1 MQQEINIK
9 VVAQDRAKDNDFK
22 QLFLEM
28 YPRLVRYAV
37 SLLGDGNEARDV
49 VGDVF
54 EKAWNQFSSLQM
66 ETRRSWL
73 YASVRN
79 ACLNW
84 LKHQQ
89 VEQTNVEALIEATRY
104 DMSTRYEEHERL
116 LQQAE
121 RIARE
126 LKEPTC
132 TILRLCYFEHLTY
145 QQAADSRQAGHQSQH
160 REEAYFQGT
169 RHFARANE
177 AYKHRELGG
186 KIMNKNQDQ
195 ELDYRMDSVSENVSE
210 NASGKV
216 SENVSDAR
224 LSQIFGEALGDEP
237 SKEETLAAWEAF
249 EQKHISSEEEHLQK
263 AEDELSEKKIDKARI
278 LTWITASVAVAASLF
293 LFIFRSSQEISQP
306 TEFSME
312 LFSEVTSPK
321 QVEQTLSN
329 GYCVVSTPAATTTL
343 VTLSDGTRVML
354 NANSTLEYPAS
365 FDDAEVREVRLKG
378 EAHFEVTKNPHRP
391 FVVKAG
397 EMQTQVLGTI
407 FDVKAYRKDAPK
419 VTLMEGKVKVSNAD
433 TEIEMRPGQTA
444 TLQADKIVVSKASS
458 SASDWLEGDFDMDQV
473 TLAEAMSDIGA
484 WYNKTVVFQSQ
495 ANMDKLIHF
504 RFSRRASLQEIITAL
519 NEMGVAKVR
528 IEKGKIMVL

>member
-1 MQQEINIK
+1 
-9 VVAQDRAKDNDFK
+9 
-22 QLFLEM
+22 
-28 YPRLVRYAV
+28 
-37 SLLGDGNEARDV
+37 
-49 VGDVF
+49 
-54 EKAWNQFSSLQM
+54 
-66 ETRRSWL
+66 
-73 YASVRN
+73 
-79 ACLNW
+79 
-84 LKHQQ
+84 
-89 VEQTNVEALIEATRY
+89 
-104 DMSTRYEEHERL
+104 
-116 LQQAE
+116 
-121 RIARE
+121 
-126 LKEPTC
+126 
-132 TILRLCYFEHLTY
+132 
-145 QQAADSRQAGHQSQH
+145 
-160 REEAYFQGT
+160 
-169 RHFARANE
+169 
-177 AYKHRELGG
+177 
-186 KIMNKNQDQ
+186 MNKNQDQ

-210 NASGKV
+210 NASEKV

-249 EQKHISSEEEHLQK
+249 EKKHISSEEEHLSFEK
-263 AEDELSEKKIDKARI
+263 ESIVKNEKKVSKARI

-321 QVEQTLSN
+321 QVEQTLSD

-397 EMQTQVLGTI
+397 EMQTQVLGTV

-433 TEIEMRPGQTA
+433 TEVEMRPGQTA
-444 TLQADKIVVSKASS
+444 TLQSDKIVVSRASS
-458 SASDWLEGDFDMDQV
+458 SVSDWLEGDFDMDQV

-528 IEKGKIMVL
+528 MEKGKIMVL

>member
-1 MQQEINIK
+1 
-9 VVAQDRAKDNDFK
+9 
-22 QLFLEM
+22 
-28 YPRLVRYAV
+28 
-37 SLLGDGNEARDV
+37 
-49 VGDVF
+49 
-54 EKAWNQFSSLQM
+54 
-66 ETRRSWL
+66 
-73 YASVRN
+73 
-79 ACLNW
+79 
-84 LKHQQ
+84 
-89 VEQTNVEALIEATRY
+89 
-104 DMSTRYEEHERL
+104 
-116 LQQAE
+116 
-121 RIARE
+121 
-126 LKEPTC
+126 
-132 TILRLCYFEHLTY
+132 
-145 QQAADSRQAGHQSQH
+145 
-160 REEAYFQGT
+160 
-169 RHFARANE
+169 
-177 AYKHRELGG
+177 
-186 KIMNKNQDQ
+186 MNKNQDQ

-210 NASGKV
+210 NASEKV

-224 LSQIFGEALGDEP
+224 LSQIFGEALCDEP

-249 EQKHISSEEEHLQK
+249 EKKHISSEKEHLQK
-263 AEDELSEKKIDKARI
+263 AKDELSEKKIDKARI

-321 QVEQTLSN
+321 QVEQTLSD

-354 NANSTLEYPAS
+354 NANSTLEYPVS
-365 FDDAEVREVRLKG
+365 FDDAATDKENDAADAVHQVREVRLKG

-419 VTLMEGKVKVSNAD
+419 VTLMQGKVKVSNAD
-433 TEIEMRPGQTA
+433 TEVEMRPGQTA
-444 TLQADKIVVSKASS
+444 TLQSDKIVVSKASS

>member
-1 MQQEINIK
+1 
-9 VVAQDRAKDNDFK
+9 
-22 QLFLEM
+22 
-28 YPRLVRYAV
+28 
-37 SLLGDGNEARDV
+37 
-49 VGDVF
+49 
-54 EKAWNQFSSLQM
+54 
-66 ETRRSWL
+66 
-73 YASVRN
+73 
-79 ACLNW
+79 
-84 LKHQQ
+84 
-89 VEQTNVEALIEATRY
+89 
-104 DMSTRYEEHERL
+104 
-116 LQQAE
+116 
-121 RIARE
+121 
-126 LKEPTC
+126 
-132 TILRLCYFEHLTY
+132 
-145 QQAADSRQAGHQSQH
+145 
-160 REEAYFQGT
+160 
-169 RHFARANE
+169 
-177 AYKHRELGG
+177 
-186 KIMNKNQDQ
+186 MNKNQDQ

-210 NASGKV
+210 NASEKV
-216 SENVSDAR
+216 SEKVSDAR

-249 EQKHISSEEEHLQK
+249 EQKHISSEEEHLSFEK
-263 AEDELSEKKIDKARI
+263 ESIVKNEKKVSKARI

-444 TLQADKIVVSKASS
+444 TLQADKIVVSKASP

-528 IEKGKIMVL
+528 MEKGKIMVL

>member
-1 MQQEINIK
+1 
-9 VVAQDRAKDNDFK
+9 
-22 QLFLEM
+22 
-28 YPRLVRYAV
+28 
-37 SLLGDGNEARDV
+37 
-49 VGDVF
+49 
-54 EKAWNQFSSLQM
+54 
-66 ETRRSWL
+66 
-73 YASVRN
+73 
-79 ACLNW
+79 
-84 LKHQQ
+84 
-89 VEQTNVEALIEATRY
+89 
-104 DMSTRYEEHERL
+104 
-116 LQQAE
+116 
-121 RIARE
+121 
-126 LKEPTC
+126 
-132 TILRLCYFEHLTY
+132 
-145 QQAADSRQAGHQSQH
+145 
-160 REEAYFQGT
+160 
-169 RHFARANE
+169 
-177 AYKHRELGG
+177 
-186 KIMNKNQDQ
+186 
-195 ELDYRMDSVSENVSE
+195 MDPVSENVSE

-237 SKEETLAAWEAF
+237 SKEETLAAWEVF
-249 EQKHISSEEEHLQK
+249 EKKHISSEEEHLSFEK
-263 AEDELSEKKIDKARI
+263 ESIVKNEKKVSKARI

-321 QVEQTLSN
+321 QVEQTLSD

-433 TEIEMRPGQTA
+433 TEVEMRPGQTA
-444 TLQADKIVVSKASS
+444 TLQADKIVVSKASP

-528 IEKGKIMVL
+528 MEKGKIMVL

>member
-1 MQQEINIK
+1 
-9 VVAQDRAKDNDFK
+9 
-22 QLFLEM
+22 
-28 YPRLVRYAV
+28 
-37 SLLGDGNEARDV
+37 
-49 VGDVF
+49 
-54 EKAWNQFSSLQM
+54 
-66 ETRRSWL
+66 
-73 YASVRN
+73 
-79 ACLNW
+79 
-84 LKHQQ
+84 
-89 VEQTNVEALIEATRY
+89 
-104 DMSTRYEEHERL
+104 
-116 LQQAE
+116 
-121 RIARE
+121 
-126 LKEPTC
+126 
-132 TILRLCYFEHLTY
+132 
-145 QQAADSRQAGHQSQH
+145 
-160 REEAYFQGT
+160 
-169 RHFARANE
+169 
-177 AYKHRELGG
+177 
-186 KIMNKNQDQ
+186 MNKNQDQ

-210 NASGKV
+210 NASEKV

-249 EQKHISSEEEHLQK
+249 EKKHISSEKEHLSFEK
-263 AEDELSEKKIDKARI
+263 ESIVKNEKKVSKARI
-278 LTWITASVAVAASLF
+278 LAWITASVAVAASLF

-419 VTLMEGKVKVSNAD
+419 VTLMQGKVKVSNAD
-433 TEIEMRPGQTA
+433 TEVEMRPGQTA
-444 TLQADKIVVSKASS
+444 TLQADKIVVSKASP

-484 WYNKTVVFQSQ
+484 WYNKTVVFLSQ

-519 NEMGVAKVR
+519 NEMGVARIK

>member
-1 MQQEINIK
+1 
-9 VVAQDRAKDNDFK
+9 
-22 QLFLEM
+22 
-28 YPRLVRYAV
+28 
-37 SLLGDGNEARDV
+37 
-49 VGDVF
+49 
-54 EKAWNQFSSLQM
+54 
-66 ETRRSWL
+66 
-73 YASVRN
+73 
-79 ACLNW
+79 
-84 LKHQQ
+84 
-89 VEQTNVEALIEATRY
+89 
-104 DMSTRYEEHERL
+104 
-116 LQQAE
+116 
-121 RIARE
+121 
-126 LKEPTC
+126 
-132 TILRLCYFEHLTY
+132 
-145 QQAADSRQAGHQSQH
+145 
-160 REEAYFQGT
+160 
-169 RHFARANE
+169 
-177 AYKHRELGG
+177 
-186 KIMNKNQDQ
+186 MNKNQDQ

-210 NASGKV
+210 NASEKV

-249 EQKHISSEEEHLQK
+249 EQKHISSEEEHLSFEK
-263 AEDELSEKKIDKARI
+263 ESIVKNEKKVSKARI

-293 LFIFRSSQEISQP
+293 LFIFRSSQEISLP

-433 TEIEMRPGQTA
+433 TEVEMHPGQTA
-444 TLQADKIVVSKASS
+444 TLQSDKIVVSRASS
-458 SASDWLEGDFDMDQV
+458 SVSDWLEGDFDMDQV

-528 IEKGKIMVL
+528 MEKGKIMVL

>member
-1 MQQEINIK
+1 
-9 VVAQDRAKDNDFK
+9 
-22 QLFLEM
+22 
-28 YPRLVRYAV
+28 
-37 SLLGDGNEARDV
+37 
-49 VGDVF
+49 
-54 EKAWNQFSSLQM
+54 
-66 ETRRSWL
+66 
-73 YASVRN
+73 
-79 ACLNW
+79 
-84 LKHQQ
+84 
-89 VEQTNVEALIEATRY
+89 
-104 DMSTRYEEHERL
+104 
-116 LQQAE
+116 
-121 RIARE
+121 
-126 LKEPTC
+126 
-132 TILRLCYFEHLTY
+132 
-145 QQAADSRQAGHQSQH
+145 
-160 REEAYFQGT
+160 
-169 RHFARANE
+169 
-177 AYKHRELGG
+177 
-186 KIMNKNQDQ
+186 MNKNQDQ

-210 NASGKV
+210 NASEKV

-249 EQKHISSEEEHLQK
+249 EKKHISSEKEHLQK
-263 AEDELSEKKIDKARI
+263 AEDELSEKKIEDEIGRENGNEIGREIGGESSSRKVSKARI
-278 LTWITASVAVAASLF
+278 LAWITASVAVAASLF
-293 LFIFRSSQEISQP
+293 LFIFRSSQEISLP

-321 QVEQTLSN
+321 QVEQTLSD

-419 VTLMEGKVKVSNAD
+419 VTLMQGKVKVSNAD
-433 TEIEMRPGQTA
+433 TEVEMRPGQTA

-528 IEKGKIMVL
+528 IEKGKIIVL

>member
-1 MQQEINIK
+1 MN
-9 VVAQDRAKDNDFK
+9 KD
-22 QLFLEM
+22 
-28 YPRLVRYAV
+28 
-37 SLLGDGNEARDV
+37 
-49 VGDVF
+49 
-54 EKAWNQFSSLQM
+54 
-66 ETRRSWL
+66 
-73 YASVRN
+73 
-79 ACLNW
+79 
-84 LKHQQ
+84 
-89 VEQTNVEALIEATRY
+89 
-104 DMSTRYEEHERL
+104 
-116 LQQAE
+116 
-121 RIARE
+121 
-126 LKEPTC
+126 
-132 TILRLCYFEHLTY
+132 
-145 QQAADSRQAGHQSQH
+145 
-160 REEAYFQGT
+160 
-169 RHFARANE
+169 
-177 AYKHRELGG
+177 
-186 KIMNKNQDQ
+186 KNQDQ
-195 ELDYRMDSVSENVSE
+195 ELDYRMDSVSESISE
-210 NASGKV
+210 NASEK
-216 SENVSDAR
+216 VSDAR

-249 EQKHISSEEEHLQK
+249 EKKHISSEEEHLQK
-263 AEDELSEKKIDKARI
+263 AEDELSEKKIEDEIGGESSSRKISKARI
-278 LTWITASVAVAASLF
+278 LAWITASVAVAASLF

-321 QVEQTLSN
+321 QVEQTLSD

-343 VTLSDGTRVML
+343 VTLSDGTKVML

-419 VTLMEGKVKVSNAD
+419 VTLMQGKVKVSNAD
-433 TEIEMRPGQTA
+433 TEVEMRPGQTA
-444 TLQADKIVVSKASS
+444 TLQADKIVVSKASP

-519 NEMGVAKVR
+519 NEMGVARVR

>member
-1 MQQEINIK
+1 
-9 VVAQDRAKDNDFK
+9 
-22 QLFLEM
+22 
-28 YPRLVRYAV
+28 
-37 SLLGDGNEARDV
+37 
-49 VGDVF
+49 
-54 EKAWNQFSSLQM
+54 
-66 ETRRSWL
+66 
-73 YASVRN
+73 
-79 ACLNW
+79 
-84 LKHQQ
+84 
-89 VEQTNVEALIEATRY
+89 
-104 DMSTRYEEHERL
+104 
-116 LQQAE
+116 
-121 RIARE
+121 
-126 LKEPTC
+126 
-132 TILRLCYFEHLTY
+132 
-145 QQAADSRQAGHQSQH
+145 
-160 REEAYFQGT
+160 
-169 RHFARANE
+169 
-177 AYKHRELGG
+177 
-186 KIMNKNQDQ
+186 MNKNQDQ
-195 ELDYRMDSVSENVSE
+195 ELER
-210 NASGKV
+210 GKGKN
-216 SENVSDAR
+216 SFCNPLHQPLLQEPKDAEAGNISDAR

-249 EQKHISSEEEHLQK
+249 EKKHISSEEEPLQK
-263 AEDELSEKKIDKARI
+263 AENELSEKNIEDEIEDGIGGESSSGKVSKARI

-321 QVEQTLSN
+321 QVEQTLSD

-343 VTLSDGTRVML
+343 VTLSDGTKVML

-365 FDDAEVREVRLKG
+365 FDDAASDKENDAADENHQVREVRLKG

-419 VTLMEGKVKVSNAD
+419 VTLMQGKVKVSNAD
-433 TEIEMRPGQTA
+433 TEVEMRPGQTA
-444 TLQADKIVVSKASS
+444 TLQADKIVVSKASP

-495 ANMDKLIHF
+495 ANMGKLIHF

>member
-1 MQQEINIK
+1 
-9 VVAQDRAKDNDFK
+9 
-22 QLFLEM
+22 
-28 YPRLVRYAV
+28 
-37 SLLGDGNEARDV
+37 
-49 VGDVF
+49 
-54 EKAWNQFSSLQM
+54 
-66 ETRRSWL
+66 
-73 YASVRN
+73 
-79 ACLNW
+79 
-84 LKHQQ
+84 
-89 VEQTNVEALIEATRY
+89 
-104 DMSTRYEEHERL
+104 
-116 LQQAE
+116 
-121 RIARE
+121 
-126 LKEPTC
+126 
-132 TILRLCYFEHLTY
+132 
-145 QQAADSRQAGHQSQH
+145 
-160 REEAYFQGT
+160 
-169 RHFARANE
+169 
-177 AYKHRELGG
+177 
-186 KIMNKNQDQ
+186 MNKNQDQ

-210 NASGKV
+210 NVFEKA
-216 SENVSDAR
+216 SENVSDTR

-249 EQKHISSEEEHLQK
+249 EKKHISSEEEHLSFEK
-263 AEDELSEKKIDKARI
+263 ESIVKNEKKVSKARI

-343 VTLSDGTRVML
+343 VTLSDGTKVML
-354 NANSTLEYPAS
+354 NANSTLEYPVS
-365 FDDAEVREVRLKG
+365 FSDTEVREVRLKG

-419 VTLMEGKVKVSNAD
+419 VTLMQGKVKVSNAD
-433 TEIEMRPGQTA
+433 TEVEMRPGQTA

-495 ANMDKLIHF
+495 VNMDKLIHF

>member
-1 MQQEINIK
+1 
-9 VVAQDRAKDNDFK
+9 
-22 QLFLEM
+22 
-28 YPRLVRYAV
+28 
-37 SLLGDGNEARDV
+37 
-49 VGDVF
+49 
-54 EKAWNQFSSLQM
+54 
-66 ETRRSWL
+66 
-73 YASVRN
+73 
-79 ACLNW
+79 
-84 LKHQQ
+84 
-89 VEQTNVEALIEATRY
+89 
-104 DMSTRYEEHERL
+104 
-116 LQQAE
+116 
-121 RIARE
+121 
-126 LKEPTC
+126 
-132 TILRLCYFEHLTY
+132 
-145 QQAADSRQAGHQSQH
+145 
-160 REEAYFQGT
+160 
-169 RHFARANE
+169 
-177 AYKHRELGG
+177 
-186 KIMNKNQDQ
+186 MNKNQDQ

-210 NASGKV
+210 NASEKV

-249 EQKHISSEEEHLQK
+249 EKKHISSEKEHLQK
-263 AEDELSEKKIDKARI
+263 AEDELSEKKIEDEIGRENGNEIGREIEGESSSRKVSKARI
-278 LTWITASVAVAASLF
+278 LAWITASVAVAASLF
-293 LFIFRSSQEISQP
+293 LFIFRSSQEISLP

-433 TEIEMRPGQTA
+433 TEVEMRPVQTA
-444 TLQADKIVVSKASS
+444 TLQADKIVVSKASP

-495 ANMDKLIHF
+495 ANMGKLIHF

>member
-1 MQQEINIK
+1 
-9 VVAQDRAKDNDFK
+9 
-22 QLFLEM
+22 
-28 YPRLVRYAV
+28 
-37 SLLGDGNEARDV
+37 
-49 VGDVF
+49 
-54 EKAWNQFSSLQM
+54 
-66 ETRRSWL
+66 
-73 YASVRN
+73 
-79 ACLNW
+79 
-84 LKHQQ
+84 
-89 VEQTNVEALIEATRY
+89 
-104 DMSTRYEEHERL
+104 
-116 LQQAE
+116 
-121 RIARE
+121 
-126 LKEPTC
+126 
-132 TILRLCYFEHLTY
+132 
-145 QQAADSRQAGHQSQH
+145 
-160 REEAYFQGT
+160 
-169 RHFARANE
+169 
-177 AYKHRELGG
+177 
-186 KIMNKNQDQ
+186 MNKNQDQ

-210 NASGKV
+210 NASEKV

-249 EQKHISSEEEHLQK
+249 EKKHISSEEEHLQK
-263 AEDELSEKKIDKARI
+263 AEDELSEKKIEDEIGGESSSRKISKARI
-278 LTWITASVAVAASLF
+278 LAWITASVAVAASLF

-433 TEIEMRPGQTA
+433 TEVEMRPGQTA

-495 ANMDKLIHF
+495 ANMGKLIHF

-519 NEMGVAKVR
+519 NEMGVARIK

>member
-1 MQQEINIK
+1 
-9 VVAQDRAKDNDFK
+9 
-22 QLFLEM
+22 
-28 YPRLVRYAV
+28 
-37 SLLGDGNEARDV
+37 
-49 VGDVF
+49 
-54 EKAWNQFSSLQM
+54 
-66 ETRRSWL
+66 
-73 YASVRN
+73 
-79 ACLNW
+79 
-84 LKHQQ
+84 
-89 VEQTNVEALIEATRY
+89 
-104 DMSTRYEEHERL
+104 
-116 LQQAE
+116 
-121 RIARE
+121 
-126 LKEPTC
+126 
-132 TILRLCYFEHLTY
+132 
-145 QQAADSRQAGHQSQH
+145 
-160 REEAYFQGT
+160 
-169 RHFARANE
+169 
-177 AYKHRELGG
+177 
-186 KIMNKNQDQ
+186 MNKNQDQ
-195 ELDYRMDSVSENVSE
+195 KLDYRMDSVSENVSE
-210 NASGKV
+210 NASEKV

-237 SKEETLAAWEAF
+237 SNEETLAAWEAF
-249 EQKHISSEEEHLQK
+249 EKKHISSEEEHLQK
-263 AEDELSEKKIDKARI
+263 AEDELSEKKIENEIGGESSSRKISKARI
-278 LTWITASVAVAASLF
+278 LAWITASVAVAASLF

-321 QVEQTLSN
+321 QVEQTLSD

-419 VTLMEGKVKVSNAD
+419 VTLMQGKVKVSNAD
-433 TEIEMRPGQTA
+433 TEVEMRPGQTA
-444 TLQADKIVVSKASS
+444 TLQADKIVVSKASP

-519 NEMGVAKVR
+519 NEMGVARIR

>member
-1 MQQEINIK
+1 
-9 VVAQDRAKDNDFK
+9 
-22 QLFLEM
+22 
-28 YPRLVRYAV
+28 
-37 SLLGDGNEARDV
+37 
-49 VGDVF
+49 
-54 EKAWNQFSSLQM
+54 
-66 ETRRSWL
+66 
-73 YASVRN
+73 
-79 ACLNW
+79 
-84 LKHQQ
+84 
-89 VEQTNVEALIEATRY
+89 
-104 DMSTRYEEHERL
+104 
-116 LQQAE
+116 
-121 RIARE
+121 
-126 LKEPTC
+126 
-132 TILRLCYFEHLTY
+132 
-145 QQAADSRQAGHQSQH
+145 
-160 REEAYFQGT
+160 
-169 RHFARANE
+169 
-177 AYKHRELGG
+177 
-186 KIMNKNQDQ
+186 MNKNQDQ
-195 ELDYRMDSVSENVSE
+195 ELDYRMDSVSEKVSE
-210 NASGKV
+210 NASEKV

-249 EQKHISSEEEHLQK
+249 EKKHISSEKEHLSFEK
-263 AEDELSEKKIDKARI
+263 ESIVKNEKKVSKARI
-278 LTWITASVAVAASLF
+278 LAWITASVAVAASLF

-397 EMQTQVLGTI
+397 EMQTQVLGTV

-433 TEIEMRPGQTA
+433 TEVEMRPGQTA

-473 TLAEAMSDIGA
+473 TLAEAMSDIGS

-495 ANMDKLIHF
+495 ANMGKLIHF

-528 IEKGKIMVL
+528 MEKGKIMVL

>member
-1 MQQEINIK
+1 
-9 VVAQDRAKDNDFK
+9 
-22 QLFLEM
+22 
-28 YPRLVRYAV
+28 
-37 SLLGDGNEARDV
+37 
-49 VGDVF
+49 
-54 EKAWNQFSSLQM
+54 
-66 ETRRSWL
+66 
-73 YASVRN
+73 
-79 ACLNW
+79 
-84 LKHQQ
+84 
-89 VEQTNVEALIEATRY
+89 
-104 DMSTRYEEHERL
+104 
-116 LQQAE
+116 
-121 RIARE
+121 
-126 LKEPTC
+126 
-132 TILRLCYFEHLTY
+132 
-145 QQAADSRQAGHQSQH
+145 
-160 REEAYFQGT
+160 
-169 RHFARANE
+169 
-177 AYKHRELGG
+177 
-186 KIMNKNQDQ
+186 MNKNQDQ

-210 NASGKV
+210 NASEKV

-249 EQKHISSEEEHLQK
+249 EKKHISSEKEHLSFEK
-263 AEDELSEKKIDKARI
+263 ESIVKNEKKVSKARI
-278 LTWITASVAVAASLF
+278 LAWITASVAVAAGLF

-321 QVEQTLSN
+321 QVEQTLSD

-343 VTLSDGTRVML
+343 VTLSDGTKVML

-397 EMQTQVLGTI
+397 EMQTQVLGTV

-433 TEIEMRPGQTA
+433 TEVEMRPGQTA
-444 TLQADKIVVSKASS
+444 TLQADKIVVSKASP

>member
-1 MQQEINIK
+1 
-9 VVAQDRAKDNDFK
+9 
-22 QLFLEM
+22 
-28 YPRLVRYAV
+28 
-37 SLLGDGNEARDV
+37 
-49 VGDVF
+49 
-54 EKAWNQFSSLQM
+54 
-66 ETRRSWL
+66 
-73 YASVRN
+73 
-79 ACLNW
+79 
-84 LKHQQ
+84 
-89 VEQTNVEALIEATRY
+89 
-104 DMSTRYEEHERL
+104 
-116 LQQAE
+116 
-121 RIARE
+121 
-126 LKEPTC
+126 
-132 TILRLCYFEHLTY
+132 
-145 QQAADSRQAGHQSQH
+145 
-160 REEAYFQGT
+160 
-169 RHFARANE
+169 
-177 AYKHRELGG
+177 
-186 KIMNKNQDQ
+186 
-195 ELDYRMDSVSENVSE
+195 MDSVSENVSE
-210 NASGKV
+210 NASEKV

-249 EQKHISSEEEHLQK
+249 EQKHISSEEEHLSFEK
-263 AEDELSEKKIDKARI
+263 ESIVKNEKKVSKARI

-321 QVEQTLSN
+321 QVEQTLSD

-354 NANSTLEYPAS
+354 NANSMLEYPAS

-419 VTLMEGKVKVSNAD
+419 VTLMQGKVKVSNAD

-444 TLQADKIVVSKASS
+444 TLQADKIVVSKASP

-528 IEKGKIMVL
+528 MEKGKIMVL

>member
-1 MQQEINIK
+1 
-9 VVAQDRAKDNDFK
+9 
-22 QLFLEM
+22 
-28 YPRLVRYAV
+28 
-37 SLLGDGNEARDV
+37 
-49 VGDVF
+49 
-54 EKAWNQFSSLQM
+54 
-66 ETRRSWL
+66 
-73 YASVRN
+73 
-79 ACLNW
+79 
-84 LKHQQ
+84 
-89 VEQTNVEALIEATRY
+89 
-104 DMSTRYEEHERL
+104 
-116 LQQAE
+116 
-121 RIARE
+121 
-126 LKEPTC
+126 
-132 TILRLCYFEHLTY
+132 
-145 QQAADSRQAGHQSQH
+145 
-160 REEAYFQGT
+160 
-169 RHFARANE
+169 
-177 AYKHRELGG
+177 
-186 KIMNKNQDQ
+186 MNKNQDQ
-195 ELDYRMDSVSENVSE
+195 ELDYRMEAE
-210 NASGKV
+210 NA
-216 SENVSDAR
+216 SDAR
-224 LSQIFGEALGDEP
+224 LTRIFGEALGGEP

-249 EQKHISSEEEHLQK
+249 EKKHISSEEEHLSFEK
-263 AEDELSEKKIDKARI
+263 ESIVKNEKKVSKARI
-278 LTWITASVAVAASLF
+278 LAWITASVAVAASLF

-343 VTLSDGTRVML
+343 VTLSDGTKVML

-407 FDVKAYRKDAPK
+407 FDVKVYRKDAPK
-419 VTLMEGKVKVSNAD
+419 VTLMQGKVKVSNAD
-433 TEIEMRPGQTA
+433 TEVEMRPGQTA
-444 TLQADKIVVSKASS
+444 TLQVDKIVVSKASS

-519 NEMGVAKVR
+519 NEMGVAR
-528 IEKGKIMVL
+528 IRMEKGKIMVL

>member
-1 MQQEINIK
+1 
-9 VVAQDRAKDNDFK
+9 
-22 QLFLEM
+22 
-28 YPRLVRYAV
+28 
-37 SLLGDGNEARDV
+37 
-49 VGDVF
+49 
-54 EKAWNQFSSLQM
+54 
-66 ETRRSWL
+66 
-73 YASVRN
+73 
-79 ACLNW
+79 
-84 LKHQQ
+84 
-89 VEQTNVEALIEATRY
+89 
-104 DMSTRYEEHERL
+104 
-116 LQQAE
+116 
-121 RIARE
+121 
-126 LKEPTC
+126 
-132 TILRLCYFEHLTY
+132 
-145 QQAADSRQAGHQSQH
+145 
-160 REEAYFQGT
+160 
-169 RHFARANE
+169 
-177 AYKHRELGG
+177 
-186 KIMNKNQDQ
+186 
-195 ELDYRMDSVSENVSE
+195 MDSVSENVSE
-210 NASGKV
+210 NASEKVSENVSENVSEKV

-249 EQKHISSEEEHLQK
+249 EKKHISSEEEHLQK
-263 AEDELSEKKIDKARI
+263 AEDELSEKKIEDEIGRESSSRKISKARI
-278 LTWITASVAVAASLF
+278 LAWITASVAVAASLF

-321 QVEQTLSN
+321 QVEQTLSD

-343 VTLSDGTRVML
+343 VTLSDGTKVML

-419 VTLMEGKVKVSNAD
+419 VTLMQGKVKVSNAD
-433 TEIEMRPGQTA
+433 TEVEMRPGQTA
-444 TLQADKIVVSKASS
+444 TLQSDKIVVSKASP

-495 ANMDKLIHF
+495 ANMGKLIHF

>member
-1 MQQEINIK
+1 
-9 VVAQDRAKDNDFK
+9 
-22 QLFLEM
+22 
-28 YPRLVRYAV
+28 
-37 SLLGDGNEARDV
+37 
-49 VGDVF
+49 
-54 EKAWNQFSSLQM
+54 
-66 ETRRSWL
+66 
-73 YASVRN
+73 
-79 ACLNW
+79 
-84 LKHQQ
+84 
-89 VEQTNVEALIEATRY
+89 
-104 DMSTRYEEHERL
+104 
-116 LQQAE
+116 
-121 RIARE
+121 
-126 LKEPTC
+126 
-132 TILRLCYFEHLTY
+132 
-145 QQAADSRQAGHQSQH
+145 
-160 REEAYFQGT
+160 
-169 RHFARANE
+169 
-177 AYKHRELGG
+177 
-186 KIMNKNQDQ
+186 
-195 ELDYRMDSVSENVSE
+195 MDSVSENVSE
-210 NASGKV
+210 NASEKVSENVSENVSEKV

-249 EQKHISSEEEHLQK
+249 EKKHISSEEEHLQK
-263 AEDELSEKKIDKARI
+263 AEDELSEKKIEDEIGRESSSRKISKARI
-278 LTWITASVAVAASLF
+278 LAWITASVAVAASLF

-321 QVEQTLSN
+321 QVEQTLSD

-419 VTLMEGKVKVSNAD
+419 VTLMQGKVKVSNAD
-433 TEIEMRPGQTA
+433 TEVEMRPGQTA
-444 TLQADKIVVSKASS
+444 TLQSDKIVVSKASP

-495 ANMDKLIHF
+495 ANMGKLIHF

-519 NEMGVAKVR
+519 NEMGVARIK

>member
-1 MQQEINIK
+1 
-9 VVAQDRAKDNDFK
+9 
-22 QLFLEM
+22 
-28 YPRLVRYAV
+28 
-37 SLLGDGNEARDV
+37 
-49 VGDVF
+49 
-54 EKAWNQFSSLQM
+54 
-66 ETRRSWL
+66 
-73 YASVRN
+73 
-79 ACLNW
+79 
-84 LKHQQ
+84 
-89 VEQTNVEALIEATRY
+89 
-104 DMSTRYEEHERL
+104 
-116 LQQAE
+116 
-121 RIARE
+121 
-126 LKEPTC
+126 
-132 TILRLCYFEHLTY
+132 
-145 QQAADSRQAGHQSQH
+145 
-160 REEAYFQGT
+160 
-169 RHFARANE
+169 
-177 AYKHRELGG
+177 
-186 KIMNKNQDQ
+186 
-195 ELDYRMDSVSENVSE
+195 MDPVSENVSE
-210 NASGKV
+210 NASEKV
-216 SENVSDAR
+216 SEKVSDAR

-249 EQKHISSEEEHLQK
+249 EKKHISSEEEHLSFEK
-263 AEDELSEKKIDKARI
+263 ESIVKNEKKVSKARI

-321 QVEQTLSN
+321 QVEQTLSD

>member
-1 MQQEINIK
+1 
-9 VVAQDRAKDNDFK
+9 
-22 QLFLEM
+22 
-28 YPRLVRYAV
+28 
-37 SLLGDGNEARDV
+37 
-49 VGDVF
+49 
-54 EKAWNQFSSLQM
+54 
-66 ETRRSWL
+66 
-73 YASVRN
+73 
-79 ACLNW
+79 
-84 LKHQQ
+84 
-89 VEQTNVEALIEATRY
+89 
-104 DMSTRYEEHERL
+104 
-116 LQQAE
+116 
-121 RIARE
+121 
-126 LKEPTC
+126 
-132 TILRLCYFEHLTY
+132 
-145 QQAADSRQAGHQSQH
+145 
-160 REEAYFQGT
+160 
-169 RHFARANE
+169 
-177 AYKHRELGG
+177 
-186 KIMNKNQDQ
+186 MNKNQDQ

-210 NASGKV
+210 NASEKV

-249 EQKHISSEEEHLQK
+249 EKKHISSEK
-263 AEDELSEKKIDKARI
+263 ELLSFEKESIVKNEKKVSKARI

-321 QVEQTLSN
+321 QVEQTLSD

-343 VTLSDGTRVML
+343 VTLSDGTKVML

-419 VTLMEGKVKVSNAD
+419 VTLMQGKVKVSNAD
-433 TEIEMRPGQTA
+433 TEVEMRPGQTA

-458 SASDWLEGDFDMDQV
+458 SVSDWLEGDFDMDQV

-495 ANMDKLIHF
+495 VNMDKLIHF

-519 NEMGVAKVR
+519 NEMGVAR
-528 IEKGKIMVL
+528 IRMEKGKIMVL

>member
-1 MQQEINIK
+1 
-9 VVAQDRAKDNDFK
+9 
-22 QLFLEM
+22 
-28 YPRLVRYAV
+28 
-37 SLLGDGNEARDV
+37 
-49 VGDVF
+49 
-54 EKAWNQFSSLQM
+54 
-66 ETRRSWL
+66 
-73 YASVRN
+73 
-79 ACLNW
+79 
-84 LKHQQ
+84 
-89 VEQTNVEALIEATRY
+89 
-104 DMSTRYEEHERL
+104 
-116 LQQAE
+116 
-121 RIARE
+121 
-126 LKEPTC
+126 
-132 TILRLCYFEHLTY
+132 
-145 QQAADSRQAGHQSQH
+145 
-160 REEAYFQGT
+160 
-169 RHFARANE
+169 
-177 AYKHRELGG
+177 
-186 KIMNKNQDQ
+186 MNKNQDQ

-210 NASGKV
+210 NASEKV
-216 SENVSDAR
+216 SEKISEKTSENVSDAR

-249 EQKHISSEEEHLQK
+249 EKKHIVEN
-263 AEDELSEKKIDKARI
+263 EKKVSKARI

-321 QVEQTLSN
+321 QVEQTLSD

-397 EMQTQVLGTI
+397 EMQTQVLGTV

-419 VTLMEGKVKVSNAD
+419 VTLMQGKVKVSNAD
-433 TEIEMRPGQTA
+433 TEVEMRPGQTA
-444 TLQADKIVVSKASS
+444 TLQSDKIVVSKASP

>member
-1 MQQEINIK
+1 
-9 VVAQDRAKDNDFK
+9 
-22 QLFLEM
+22 
-28 YPRLVRYAV
+28 
-37 SLLGDGNEARDV
+37 
-49 VGDVF
+49 
-54 EKAWNQFSSLQM
+54 
-66 ETRRSWL
+66 
-73 YASVRN
+73 
-79 ACLNW
+79 
-84 LKHQQ
+84 
-89 VEQTNVEALIEATRY
+89 
-104 DMSTRYEEHERL
+104 
-116 LQQAE
+116 
-121 RIARE
+121 
-126 LKEPTC
+126 
-132 TILRLCYFEHLTY
+132 
-145 QQAADSRQAGHQSQH
+145 
-160 REEAYFQGT
+160 
-169 RHFARANE
+169 
-177 AYKHRELGG
+177 
-186 KIMNKNQDQ
+186 MNKNQDQ

-210 NASGKV
+210 NASEKV
-216 SENVSDAR
+216 SEKVSDAR

-249 EQKHISSEEEHLQK
+249 EQKHISSEEEHLSFEK
-263 AEDELSEKKIDKARI
+263 ESIVKNEKKVSKARI

-321 QVEQTLSN
+321 QVEQTLSD

-458 SASDWLEGDFDMDQV
+458 SVSDWLEGDFDMDQV

-528 IEKGKIMVL
+528 MEKGKIMVL

>member
-1 MQQEINIK
+1 
-9 VVAQDRAKDNDFK
+9 
-22 QLFLEM
+22 
-28 YPRLVRYAV
+28 
-37 SLLGDGNEARDV
+37 
-49 VGDVF
+49 
-54 EKAWNQFSSLQM
+54 
-66 ETRRSWL
+66 
-73 YASVRN
+73 
-79 ACLNW
+79 
-84 LKHQQ
+84 
-89 VEQTNVEALIEATRY
+89 
-104 DMSTRYEEHERL
+104 
-116 LQQAE
+116 
-121 RIARE
+121 
-126 LKEPTC
+126 
-132 TILRLCYFEHLTY
+132 
-145 QQAADSRQAGHQSQH
+145 
-160 REEAYFQGT
+160 
-169 RHFARANE
+169 
-177 AYKHRELGG
+177 
-186 KIMNKNQDQ
+186 MNKNQDQ
-195 ELDYRMDSVSENVSE
+195 ELDYRMDPVSENVSE
-210 NASGKV
+210 NASEKV
-216 SENVSDAR
+216 SEKVSDAR

-249 EQKHISSEEEHLQK
+249 EKKHISSEKEHLSFEK
-263 AEDELSEKKIDKARI
+263 ESIVKNEKKVSKARI

-293 LFIFRSSQEISQP
+293 LFIFRSSQEISLP

-354 NANSTLEYPAS
+354 NANSMLEYPAS

-433 TEIEMRPGQTA
+433 TEVEMRPGQTA
-444 TLQADKIVVSKASS
+444 TLQADKIVVSKASP

-528 IEKGKIMVL
+528 MEKGKIMVL

>member
-1 MQQEINIK
+1 
-9 VVAQDRAKDNDFK
+9 
-22 QLFLEM
+22 
-28 YPRLVRYAV
+28 
-37 SLLGDGNEARDV
+37 
-49 VGDVF
+49 
-54 EKAWNQFSSLQM
+54 
-66 ETRRSWL
+66 
-73 YASVRN
+73 
-79 ACLNW
+79 
-84 LKHQQ
+84 
-89 VEQTNVEALIEATRY
+89 
-104 DMSTRYEEHERL
+104 
-116 LQQAE
+116 
-121 RIARE
+121 
-126 LKEPTC
+126 
-132 TILRLCYFEHLTY
+132 
-145 QQAADSRQAGHQSQH
+145 
-160 REEAYFQGT
+160 
-169 RHFARANE
+169 
-177 AYKHRELGG
+177 
-186 KIMNKNQDQ
+186 MNKNQDQ

-210 NASGKV
+210 NVFEKA
-216 SENVSDAR
+216 SENVSDTR

-249 EQKHISSEEEHLQK
+249 EKKHISSEKEHLSFEK
-263 AEDELSEKKIDKARI
+263 ESIVKNEKKVSKARI

-321 QVEQTLSN
+321 QVEQTLSD

-343 VTLSDGTRVML
+343 VTLSDGTKVML

-419 VTLMEGKVKVSNAD
+419 VTLMQGKVKVSNAD
-433 TEIEMRPGQTA
+433 TEVEMRPGQTA
-444 TLQADKIVVSKASS
+444 TLQADKIVVSKASP

>member
-1 MQQEINIK
+1 
-9 VVAQDRAKDNDFK
+9 
-22 QLFLEM
+22 
-28 YPRLVRYAV
+28 
-37 SLLGDGNEARDV
+37 
-49 VGDVF
+49 
-54 EKAWNQFSSLQM
+54 
-66 ETRRSWL
+66 
-73 YASVRN
+73 
-79 ACLNW
+79 
-84 LKHQQ
+84 
-89 VEQTNVEALIEATRY
+89 
-104 DMSTRYEEHERL
+104 
-116 LQQAE
+116 
-121 RIARE
+121 
-126 LKEPTC
+126 
-132 TILRLCYFEHLTY
+132 
-145 QQAADSRQAGHQSQH
+145 
-160 REEAYFQGT
+160 
-169 RHFARANE
+169 
-177 AYKHRELGG
+177 
-186 KIMNKNQDQ
+186 MNKNQDQ

-210 NASGKV
+210 NASEKV

-237 SKEETLAAWEAF
+237 SKKETLAAWEAF
-249 EQKHISSEEEHLQK
+249 EKKHIVEN
-263 AEDELSEKKIDKARI
+263 EKKVSKARI

-293 LFIFRSSQEISQP
+293 LFIFRSSQEISLP

-321 QVEQTLSN
+321 QVEQTLSD

-419 VTLMEGKVKVSNAD
+419 VTLMQGKVKVSNAD
-433 TEIEMRPGQTA
+433 TEVEMRPGQTA
-444 TLQADKIVVSKASS
+444 TLQADKIVVSKASP

-495 ANMDKLIHF
+495 ANMGKLIHF

>member
-1 MQQEINIK
+1 
-9 VVAQDRAKDNDFK
+9 
-22 QLFLEM
+22 
-28 YPRLVRYAV
+28 
-37 SLLGDGNEARDV
+37 
-49 VGDVF
+49 
-54 EKAWNQFSSLQM
+54 
-66 ETRRSWL
+66 
-73 YASVRN
+73 
-79 ACLNW
+79 
-84 LKHQQ
+84 
-89 VEQTNVEALIEATRY
+89 
-104 DMSTRYEEHERL
+104 
-116 LQQAE
+116 
-121 RIARE
+121 
-126 LKEPTC
+126 
-132 TILRLCYFEHLTY
+132 
-145 QQAADSRQAGHQSQH
+145 
-160 REEAYFQGT
+160 
-169 RHFARANE
+169 
-177 AYKHRELGG
+177 
-186 KIMNKNQDQ
+186 MNKNQDQ

-210 NASGKV
+210 NVSEKA

-224 LSQIFGEALGDEP
+224 LSQIFGEAMGDEP

-249 EQKHISSEEEHLQK
+249 EKKHISSEK
-263 AEDELSEKKIDKARI
+263 ELLSFEKESIVKNEKKVSKARI

-293 LFIFRSSQEISQP
+293 LFFFRSSQEISQP

-312 LFSEVTSPK
+312 LFSEITSPK
-321 QVEQTLSN
+321 QVEQTLSD

-419 VTLMEGKVKVSNAD
+419 VTLMQGKVKVSNAD
-433 TEIEMRPGQTA
+433 TEVEMRPGQTA
-444 TLQADKIVVSKASS
+444 TLQADKIVVSKASP

-504 RFSRRASLQEIITAL
+504 RFSRRASLKEIITAL
-519 NEMGVAKVR
+519 NEMGVAR
-528 IEKGKIMVL
+528 IRMEKGKIMVL

>member
-1 MQQEINIK
+1 
-9 VVAQDRAKDNDFK
+9 
-22 QLFLEM
+22 
-28 YPRLVRYAV
+28 
-37 SLLGDGNEARDV
+37 
-49 VGDVF
+49 
-54 EKAWNQFSSLQM
+54 
-66 ETRRSWL
+66 
-73 YASVRN
+73 
-79 ACLNW
+79 
-84 LKHQQ
+84 
-89 VEQTNVEALIEATRY
+89 
-104 DMSTRYEEHERL
+104 
-116 LQQAE
+116 
-121 RIARE
+121 
-126 LKEPTC
+126 
-132 TILRLCYFEHLTY
+132 
-145 QQAADSRQAGHQSQH
+145 
-160 REEAYFQGT
+160 
-169 RHFARANE
+169 
-177 AYKHRELGG
+177 
-186 KIMNKNQDQ
+186 MNKNQDQ
-195 ELDYRMDSVSENVSE
+195 ELDYRMDSVSENISE
-210 NASGKV
+210 NVFEKA
-216 SENVSDAR
+216 SENVSDTR

-249 EQKHISSEEEHLQK
+249 EKKHISSEEEHLQK
-263 AEDELSEKKIDKARI
+263 AEDELSEKKIEDEIGGESSSRKISKARI
-278 LTWITASVAVAASLF
+278 LAWITASVAVAASLF

-321 QVEQTLSN
+321 QVEQTLSD

-419 VTLMEGKVKVSNAD
+419 VTLMQGKVKVSNAD
-433 TEIEMRPGQTA
+433 TEVEMRPGQTA
-444 TLQADKIVVSKASS
+444 TLQADKIVVSKASP

-528 IEKGKIMVL
+528 MEKGKIMVL

>member
-1 MQQEINIK
+1 
-9 VVAQDRAKDNDFK
+9 
-22 QLFLEM
+22 
-28 YPRLVRYAV
+28 
-37 SLLGDGNEARDV
+37 
-49 VGDVF
+49 
-54 EKAWNQFSSLQM
+54 
-66 ETRRSWL
+66 
-73 YASVRN
+73 
-79 ACLNW
+79 
-84 LKHQQ
+84 
-89 VEQTNVEALIEATRY
+89 
-104 DMSTRYEEHERL
+104 
-116 LQQAE
+116 
-121 RIARE
+121 
-126 LKEPTC
+126 
-132 TILRLCYFEHLTY
+132 
-145 QQAADSRQAGHQSQH
+145 
-160 REEAYFQGT
+160 
-169 RHFARANE
+169 
-177 AYKHRELGG
+177 
-186 KIMNKNQDQ
+186 MNKNQDQ

-210 NASGKV
+210 NASEKV

-249 EQKHISSEEEHLQK
+249 EKKHISSEEEHLQK
-263 AEDELSEKKIDKARI
+263 AEDELAEKKIEDEIGRENGNEIGREIGGESSSRKVSKARI
-278 LTWITASVAVAASLF
+278 LAWITASVAVAASLF
-293 LFIFRSSQEISQP
+293 LFIFRSSQEISLP

-419 VTLMEGKVKVSNAD
+419 VTLMQGKVKVSNAD
-433 TEIEMRPGQTA
+433 TEVEMRPGQTA
-444 TLQADKIVVSKASS
+444 TLQSDKIVVSKASS

-495 ANMDKLIHF
+495 ANMGKLIHF

>member
-1 MQQEINIK
+1 
-9 VVAQDRAKDNDFK
+9 
-22 QLFLEM
+22 
-28 YPRLVRYAV
+28 
-37 SLLGDGNEARDV
+37 
-49 VGDVF
+49 
-54 EKAWNQFSSLQM
+54 
-66 ETRRSWL
+66 
-73 YASVRN
+73 
-79 ACLNW
+79 
-84 LKHQQ
+84 
-89 VEQTNVEALIEATRY
+89 
-104 DMSTRYEEHERL
+104 
-116 LQQAE
+116 
-121 RIARE
+121 
-126 LKEPTC
+126 
-132 TILRLCYFEHLTY
+132 
-145 QQAADSRQAGHQSQH
+145 
-160 REEAYFQGT
+160 
-169 RHFARANE
+169 
-177 AYKHRELGG
+177 
-186 KIMNKNQDQ
+186 MNKNQDQ
-195 ELDYRMDSVSENVSE
+195 ELDYRMDSVSENVSK
-210 NASGKV
+210 NASEKV

-237 SKEETLAAWEAF
+237 SKKETLAAWEAF
-249 EQKHISSEEEHLQK
+249 EKKHISSEKEHLQK
-263 AEDELSEKKIDKARI
+263 AEDELSEKKIEDEIGRENGNEIGREIEGESSSRKVSKARI
-278 LTWITASVAVAASLF
+278 LAWITASVAVAASLF
-293 LFIFRSSQEISQP
+293 LFIFRSSQEISLP

-321 QVEQTLSN
+321 QVEQTLSD

-419 VTLMEGKVKVSNAD
+419 VTLMQGKVKVSNAD
-433 TEIEMRPGQTA
+433 TEVEMRPGQTA

-495 ANMDKLIHF
+495 ANMGKLIHF
-504 RFSRRASLQEIITAL
+504 RFSRRASLQEIIMAL

>member
-1 MQQEINIK
+1 
-9 VVAQDRAKDNDFK
+9 
-22 QLFLEM
+22 
-28 YPRLVRYAV
+28 
-37 SLLGDGNEARDV
+37 
-49 VGDVF
+49 
-54 EKAWNQFSSLQM
+54 
-66 ETRRSWL
+66 
-73 YASVRN
+73 
-79 ACLNW
+79 
-84 LKHQQ
+84 
-89 VEQTNVEALIEATRY
+89 
-104 DMSTRYEEHERL
+104 
-116 LQQAE
+116 
-121 RIARE
+121 
-126 LKEPTC
+126 
-132 TILRLCYFEHLTY
+132 
-145 QQAADSRQAGHQSQH
+145 
-160 REEAYFQGT
+160 
-169 RHFARANE
+169 
-177 AYKHRELGG
+177 
-186 KIMNKNQDQ
+186 MNKNQDQ

-210 NASGKV
+210 NVSEKA
-216 SENVSDAR
+216 SENVSDTR

-249 EQKHISSEEEHLQK
+249 EKKHISSEEEHL
-263 AEDELSEKKIDKARI
+263 SFEKKSIVKNEKKVSKARI

-343 VTLSDGTRVML
+343 VTLSDGTKVML

-433 TEIEMRPGQTA
+433 TEVEMRPGQTA

-504 RFSRRASLQEIITAL
+504 RFSRRASLKEIITAL
-519 NEMGVAKVR
+519 NEMGVAR
-528 IEKGKIMVL
+528 IRMEKGKIMVL

>member
-1 MQQEINIK
+1 
-9 VVAQDRAKDNDFK
+9 
-22 QLFLEM
+22 
-28 YPRLVRYAV
+28 
-37 SLLGDGNEARDV
+37 
-49 VGDVF
+49 
-54 EKAWNQFSSLQM
+54 
-66 ETRRSWL
+66 
-73 YASVRN
+73 
-79 ACLNW
+79 
-84 LKHQQ
+84 
-89 VEQTNVEALIEATRY
+89 
-104 DMSTRYEEHERL
+104 
-116 LQQAE
+116 
-121 RIARE
+121 
-126 LKEPTC
+126 
-132 TILRLCYFEHLTY
+132 
-145 QQAADSRQAGHQSQH
+145 
-160 REEAYFQGT
+160 
-169 RHFARANE
+169 
-177 AYKHRELGG
+177 
-186 KIMNKNQDQ
+186 MNKNQDQ

-210 NASGKV
+210 KV
-216 SENVSDAR
+216 SEKVSDAR
-224 LSQIFGEALGDEP
+224 LSQMFGEALGDEP

-249 EQKHISSEEEHLQK
+249 EKKHISSEKEHLSFEK
-263 AEDELSEKKIDKARI
+263 ESIVKNEKKVSKARI
-278 LTWITASVAVAASLF
+278 LAWITASVAVAASLF

-343 VTLSDGTRVML
+343 VTLSDGTKVML

-397 EMQTQVLGTI
+397 KMQTQVLGTI

-433 TEIEMRPGQTA
+433 TEVEMRPGQTA
-444 TLQADKIVVSKASS
+444 TLQADKIVVSKASP

-519 NEMGVAKVR
+519 NEMGVARIK

>member
-1 MQQEINIK
+1 
-9 VVAQDRAKDNDFK
+9 
-22 QLFLEM
+22 
-28 YPRLVRYAV
+28 
-37 SLLGDGNEARDV
+37 
-49 VGDVF
+49 
-54 EKAWNQFSSLQM
+54 
-66 ETRRSWL
+66 
-73 YASVRN
+73 
-79 ACLNW
+79 
-84 LKHQQ
+84 
-89 VEQTNVEALIEATRY
+89 
-104 DMSTRYEEHERL
+104 
-116 LQQAE
+116 
-121 RIARE
+121 
-126 LKEPTC
+126 
-132 TILRLCYFEHLTY
+132 
-145 QQAADSRQAGHQSQH
+145 
-160 REEAYFQGT
+160 
-169 RHFARANE
+169 
-177 AYKHRELGG
+177 
-186 KIMNKNQDQ
+186 MNKNQDQ
-195 ELDYRMDSVSENVSE
+195 ELDYRMDSVSENVSK
-210 NASGKV
+210 NASEKV

-237 SKEETLAAWEAF
+237 SKKETLAAWEAF
-249 EQKHISSEEEHLQK
+249 EKKHISSEKEHLQK
-263 AEDELSEKKIDKARI
+263 AEDELSEKKIEDEIGRENGNEIGREIEGESSSRKVSKARI
-278 LTWITASVAVAASLF
+278 LAWITASVAVAASLF
-293 LFIFRSSQEISQP
+293 LFIFRSSQEISLP

-321 QVEQTLSN
+321 QVEQTLSD

-407 FDVKAYRKDAPK
+407 FDVKAYCKDAPK
-419 VTLMEGKVKVSNAD
+419 VTLMQGKVKVSNAD
-433 TEIEMRPGQTA
+433 TEVEMRPGQTA
-444 TLQADKIVVSKASS
+444 TLQADKIVVSKASP

-495 ANMDKLIHF
+495 ANMGKLIHF
-504 RFSRRASLQEIITAL
+504 RFSRRASLQEIIMAL

>member
-1 MQQEINIK
+1 
-9 VVAQDRAKDNDFK
+9 
-22 QLFLEM
+22 
-28 YPRLVRYAV
+28 
-37 SLLGDGNEARDV
+37 
-49 VGDVF
+49 
-54 EKAWNQFSSLQM
+54 
-66 ETRRSWL
+66 
-73 YASVRN
+73 
-79 ACLNW
+79 
-84 LKHQQ
+84 
-89 VEQTNVEALIEATRY
+89 
-104 DMSTRYEEHERL
+104 
-116 LQQAE
+116 
-121 RIARE
+121 
-126 LKEPTC
+126 
-132 TILRLCYFEHLTY
+132 
-145 QQAADSRQAGHQSQH
+145 
-160 REEAYFQGT
+160 
-169 RHFARANE
+169 
-177 AYKHRELGG
+177 
-186 KIMNKNQDQ
+186 
-195 ELDYRMDSVSENVSE
+195 MDPVSENVSE
-210 NASGKV
+210 NASEKV

-249 EQKHISSEEEHLQK
+249 EQKHISSEEEHLSFEK
-263 AEDELSEKKIDKARI
+263 ESIVKNEKKVSKARI

-444 TLQADKIVVSKASS
+444 TLQADKIVVSKASP

-528 IEKGKIMVL
+528 MEKGKIMVL

>member
-1 MQQEINIK
+1 
-9 VVAQDRAKDNDFK
+9 
-22 QLFLEM
+22 
-28 YPRLVRYAV
+28 
-37 SLLGDGNEARDV
+37 
-49 VGDVF
+49 
-54 EKAWNQFSSLQM
+54 
-66 ETRRSWL
+66 
-73 YASVRN
+73 
-79 ACLNW
+79 
-84 LKHQQ
+84 
-89 VEQTNVEALIEATRY
+89 
-104 DMSTRYEEHERL
+104 
-116 LQQAE
+116 
-121 RIARE
+121 
-126 LKEPTC
+126 
-132 TILRLCYFEHLTY
+132 
-145 QQAADSRQAGHQSQH
+145 
-160 REEAYFQGT
+160 
-169 RHFARANE
+169 
-177 AYKHRELGG
+177 
-186 KIMNKNQDQ
+186 MNKNQDQ
-195 ELDYRMDSVSENVSE
+195 ELEQGKGKDSFCNPLHQEPMDPVSENI
-210 NASGKV
+210 
-216 SENVSDAR
+216 SDAR

-249 EQKHISSEEEHLQK
+249 EKKHLSVEKEPIEEETIAK
-263 AEDELSEKKIDKARI
+263 NEKKVSKARI

-321 QVEQTLSN
+321 QVEQTLKD

-343 VTLSDGTRVML
+343 VTLSDGTKVML

-365 FDDAEVREVRLKG
+365 FDDASSDKENDAADESHQVREVRLKG

-419 VTLMEGKVKVSNAD
+419 VTLMQGKVKVSNAD
-433 TEIEMRPGQTA
+433 TEVEMRPGQTA
-444 TLQADKIVVSKASS
+444 TLQSDKIVVSKASP

-528 IEKGKIMVL
+528 IEKGKIMVF

>member
-1 MQQEINIK
+1 
-9 VVAQDRAKDNDFK
+9 
-22 QLFLEM
+22 
-28 YPRLVRYAV
+28 
-37 SLLGDGNEARDV
+37 
-49 VGDVF
+49 
-54 EKAWNQFSSLQM
+54 
-66 ETRRSWL
+66 
-73 YASVRN
+73 
-79 ACLNW
+79 
-84 LKHQQ
+84 
-89 VEQTNVEALIEATRY
+89 
-104 DMSTRYEEHERL
+104 
-116 LQQAE
+116 
-121 RIARE
+121 
-126 LKEPTC
+126 
-132 TILRLCYFEHLTY
+132 
-145 QQAADSRQAGHQSQH
+145 
-160 REEAYFQGT
+160 
-169 RHFARANE
+169 
-177 AYKHRELGG
+177 
-186 KIMNKNQDQ
+186 MNKNQDQ
-195 ELDYRMDSVSENVSE
+195 DYRMDSVSENVSE
-210 NASGKV
+210 NASEKV

-249 EQKHISSEEEHLQK
+249 EKKHISSEEEHLQK
-263 AEDELSEKKIDKARI
+263 AEDELSEKKIEDEIGGESSSRKISKARI

-321 QVEQTLSN
+321 QVEQTLSD

-419 VTLMEGKVKVSNAD
+419 VTLMQGKVKVSNTD
-433 TEIEMRPGQTA
+433 TEVEMRPGQTA
-444 TLQADKIVVSKASS
+444 TLQSDKIVVSKASS

-495 ANMDKLIHF
+495 ANMGKLIHF

>member
-1 MQQEINIK
+1 
-9 VVAQDRAKDNDFK
+9 
-22 QLFLEM
+22 
-28 YPRLVRYAV
+28 
-37 SLLGDGNEARDV
+37 
-49 VGDVF
+49 
-54 EKAWNQFSSLQM
+54 
-66 ETRRSWL
+66 
-73 YASVRN
+73 
-79 ACLNW
+79 
-84 LKHQQ
+84 
-89 VEQTNVEALIEATRY
+89 
-104 DMSTRYEEHERL
+104 
-116 LQQAE
+116 
-121 RIARE
+121 
-126 LKEPTC
+126 
-132 TILRLCYFEHLTY
+132 
-145 QQAADSRQAGHQSQH
+145 
-160 REEAYFQGT
+160 
-169 RHFARANE
+169 
-177 AYKHRELGG
+177 
-186 KIMNKNQDQ
+186 MNKNQDQ

-210 NASGKV
+210 NASEKV
-216 SENVSDAR
+216 SEKISEKTSEKVSDAR

-249 EQKHISSEEEHLQK
+249 EKKHISSEEEHLQK
-263 AEDELSEKKIDKARI
+263 AEDELAEKKIEDEIGRESSSRKISKARI
-278 LTWITASVAVAASLF
+278 LAWITASVAVAASLF

-321 QVEQTLSN
+321 QVEQTLSD

-343 VTLSDGTRVML
+343 VTLSDGTKVML

-419 VTLMEGKVKVSNAD
+419 VTLMQGKVKVSNAD

-495 ANMDKLIHF
+495 ANMGKLIHF

>member
-1 MQQEINIK
+1 
-9 VVAQDRAKDNDFK
+9 
-22 QLFLEM
+22 
-28 YPRLVRYAV
+28 
-37 SLLGDGNEARDV
+37 
-49 VGDVF
+49 
-54 EKAWNQFSSLQM
+54 
-66 ETRRSWL
+66 
-73 YASVRN
+73 
-79 ACLNW
+79 
-84 LKHQQ
+84 
-89 VEQTNVEALIEATRY
+89 
-104 DMSTRYEEHERL
+104 
-116 LQQAE
+116 
-121 RIARE
+121 
-126 LKEPTC
+126 
-132 TILRLCYFEHLTY
+132 
-145 QQAADSRQAGHQSQH
+145 
-160 REEAYFQGT
+160 
-169 RHFARANE
+169 
-177 AYKHRELGG
+177 
-186 KIMNKNQDQ
+186 MNKNQDQ

-210 NASGKV
+210 NASEKV

-249 EQKHISSEEEHLQK
+249 EKKHISSEEEL
-263 AEDELSEKKIDKARI
+263 LSFEKESIVKNEKKVSKARI

-343 VTLSDGTRVML
+343 VTLSDGTKVML

-419 VTLMEGKVKVSNAD
+419 VTLMQGKVKVSNAD
-433 TEIEMRPGQTA
+433 TEVEMRPGQTA

>member
-1 MQQEINIK
+1 
-9 VVAQDRAKDNDFK
+9 
-22 QLFLEM
+22 
-28 YPRLVRYAV
+28 
-37 SLLGDGNEARDV
+37 
-49 VGDVF
+49 
-54 EKAWNQFSSLQM
+54 
-66 ETRRSWL
+66 
-73 YASVRN
+73 
-79 ACLNW
+79 
-84 LKHQQ
+84 
-89 VEQTNVEALIEATRY
+89 
-104 DMSTRYEEHERL
+104 
-116 LQQAE
+116 
-121 RIARE
+121 
-126 LKEPTC
+126 
-132 TILRLCYFEHLTY
+132 
-145 QQAADSRQAGHQSQH
+145 
-160 REEAYFQGT
+160 
-169 RHFARANE
+169 
-177 AYKHRELGG
+177 
-186 KIMNKNQDQ
+186 
-195 ELDYRMDSVSENVSE
+195 MDSVSENISE
-210 NASGKV
+210 NVFEKA
-216 SENVSDAR
+216 SENVSDTR
-224 LSQIFGEALGDEP
+224 LSQIFGEALGGEP

-249 EQKHISSEEEHLQK
+249 EKKHISSEKEHLSFEK
-263 AEDELSEKKIDKARI
+263 ESIVKNEKKVSKARI
-278 LTWITASVAVAASLF
+278 LAWITASVAVAASLF

-365 FDDAEVREVRLKG
+365 FDNAEVREVRLKG

-433 TEIEMRPGQTA
+433 TEVEMRPGQTA

-504 RFSRRASLQEIITAL
+504 RFSRKASLQEIITAL

>member
-1 MQQEINIK
+1 
-9 VVAQDRAKDNDFK
+9 
-22 QLFLEM
+22 
-28 YPRLVRYAV
+28 
-37 SLLGDGNEARDV
+37 
-49 VGDVF
+49 
-54 EKAWNQFSSLQM
+54 
-66 ETRRSWL
+66 
-73 YASVRN
+73 
-79 ACLNW
+79 
-84 LKHQQ
+84 
-89 VEQTNVEALIEATRY
+89 
-104 DMSTRYEEHERL
+104 
-116 LQQAE
+116 
-121 RIARE
+121 
-126 LKEPTC
+126 
-132 TILRLCYFEHLTY
+132 
-145 QQAADSRQAGHQSQH
+145 
-160 REEAYFQGT
+160 
-169 RHFARANE
+169 
-177 AYKHRELGG
+177 
-186 KIMNKNQDQ
+186 MNKNQDQ

-210 NASGKV
+210 KV
-216 SENVSDAR
+216 SEKASENVSDAR

-249 EQKHISSEEEHLQK
+249 EKKHISSEKEHLSFEK
-263 AEDELSEKKIDKARI
+263 ESIVKNEKKVSKARI

-293 LFIFRSSQEISQP
+293 LFIFRSSQEISLP

-419 VTLMEGKVKVSNAD
+419 VTLMQGKVKVSNAD

-458 SASDWLEGDFDMDQV
+458 SVSDWLEGDFDMDQV

-528 IEKGKIMVL
+528 MEKGKIMVL